1 MIEITEIE
9 KTEIMYFD
17 SVKFAEVS
25 AKLLLLCLKNFSN
38 SADSAETD
46 ERKEKQMS
54 ACEKLQK
61 VKEQHLNLNKFD

>member
-1 MIEITEIE
+1 
-9 KTEIMYFD
+9 MYFD

-38 SADSAETD
+38 SADSAETA

-61 VKEQHLNLNKFD
+61 VKEQHLNLNKFDKN